1 MSGETLGVLKAS
13 AQDAAGR
20 PTFGIRSDACSY
32 PFPPG
37 KTARGTDFGPLQPHP
52 FAEETRTLL
61 KALACGR
68 SHIRYSSSDPED
80 QPGVDFDAAGRLN
93 LRVLQEPG
101 VPRNGDFYICG
112 PPTFMSDLT
121 AGFAAWSDAPNRIQT
136 EIFGTGP
143 SITPGV
149 AASPR
154 WPPYLPAE
162 PPGAGPLVS
171 FARSGR
177 RAERGSATLVRPAS

>member
-1 MSGETLGVLKAS
+1 
-13 AQDAAGR
+13 DAAGR

-101 VPRNGDFYICG
+101 VPRNGLHLWTANLHERSDRRLCSLERRSKPHPNRDFRHGSVNYPG
-112 PPTFMSDLT
+112 SRR
-121 AGFAAWSDAPNRIQT
+121 FAA
-136 EIFGTGP
+136 
-143 SITPGV
+143 
-149 AASPR
+149 
-154 WPPYLPAE
+154 L
-162 PPGAGPLVS
+162 
-171 FARSGR
+171 
-177 RAERGSATLVRPAS
+177 ATVL